1 MKRLVFTFKEDGTVS
16 VDAQGFQGEECINAT
31 EKLLKPLETELT
43 KRELKREYYVTKQE
57 TRARV
62 QR

>member
-1 MKRLVFTFKEDGTVS
+1 MKRLVFTFKEDDKVS
-16 VDAQGFQGEECINAT
+16 VDAQGFQGQECVNIT

-62 QR
+62 QG